1 MTRFTTL
8 GEMTDADCNTT
19 FRYFASSPPGRFV
32 IYLNDSLPGRFATFT
47 PLGVSTPGSFAIY
60 LDVSPPDDKEV
71 LTVSQITNFQIGG
84 ETSREVAKR
93 PKVRNVQV
101 ANHPGTEPP
110 AQVANHACSE
120 PSAQTFL
127 IVMSLSLVPLYRGR
141 LVAFI

>member
-101 ANHPGTEPP
+101 TNHPGSETSRWRTIQVPNH
-110 AQVANHACSE
+110 QRRWRTMHVANR
-120 PSAQTFL
+120 PRKPF
-127 IVMSLSLVPLYRGR
+127 
-141 LVAFI
+141 